1 MYKVTLINDGV
12 EIVIHHPAF
21 NDLKVQSGQIK
32 QGINVADSFSFTILP
47 NNPGY
52 NLIRPLKTLITV
64 ENLKTGKIEFDG
76 RILMPTESMSESG
89 AFAKSFVCE
98 SELGYLNDSC
108 QRHGEYH
115 NMTVKEFLEVI
126 IANHNADIAHDD
138 IDKTFKVGIVTVTDS
153 NDSLYR
159 YLGYENTFDTIDDK
173 LISRLGGEL
182 RVRKENGVRYLD
194 YLVEEKVVKPVEI
207 RLAKNLKSI
216 TKEVDPGDIITRLI
230 PLGERIKSEDESAT
244 DASQARLTIASVN
257 GGKDY
262 IEDEEAKAVFGVI
275 TNSKAW
281 DDITQP
287 NILKTRGEQFLRENN
302 RVKIKYTLTALDLF
316 LIGLDT
322 DSFEVGYYYPVVNPV
337 MGINE
342 NLRVIG
348 KTIDITKPTQNDLTV
363 GDIFKKASQYQSDT
377 NKSAQKVVDL
387 QNTVSRQSQTIAALK
402 TELTA
407 VNEEVQEVQQ
417 TLTEND
423 IPALEQAVA
432 DLQTAIQNLNNAIGQ
447 IPTYGLATPTQDG
460 LMAALDKAKL
470 NLITITQAINLND
483 LKAKLD
489 LLSVTQQI
497 DLDQLYQDVQD
508 LKNN

>member
-1 MYKVTLINDGV
+1 MYKVTIINDGV
-12 EIVIHHPAF
+12 STVIHHPAF

-32 QGINVADSFSFTILP
+32 QGLNVADSFSFTILP

-76 RILMPTESMSESG
+76 RILMPTESMNESG

-173 LISRLGGEL
+173 LINRLGGEL

-194 YLVEEKVVKPVEI
+194 YLMEEKVVKPVEI

-216 TKEVDPGDIITRLI
+216 TNEVDPGDIITRLI

-257 GGKDY
+257 YGKDY
-262 IEDEEAKAVFGVI
+262 IEDEEAKAVFSVI
-275 TNSKAW
+275 TKSKAW

-302 RVKIKYTLTALDLF
+302 RVKIKYTLTALDLS

-363 GDIFKKASQYQSDT
+363 GDIFKKASQYQSDA
-377 NKSAQKVVDL
+377 NKSAKQVVDL

-407 VNEEVQEVQQ
+407 VDNTVKEVQR
-417 TLTEND
+417 TLSEND
-423 IPALEQAVA
+423 IPAIEQAVTE
-432 DLQTAIQNLNNAIGQ
+432 LQTAIQNLNNTIGQ
-447 IPTYGLATPTQDG
+447 IPTYGLATPTKDG
-460 LMAALDKAKL
+460 LMPKSDKAKL
-470 NLITITQAINLND
+470 NRITATKSVNLD
-483 LKAKLD
+483 TFKAKIDD
-489 LLSVTQQI
+489 LVRRVTELEGGI
-497 DLDQLYQDVQD
+497 EDG
-508 LKNN
+508 NT